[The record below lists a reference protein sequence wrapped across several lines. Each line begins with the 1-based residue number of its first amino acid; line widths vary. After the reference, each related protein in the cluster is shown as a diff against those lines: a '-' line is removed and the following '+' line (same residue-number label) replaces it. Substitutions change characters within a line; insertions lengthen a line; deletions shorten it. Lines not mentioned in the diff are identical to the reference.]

1 MQYGYSQHAELD
13 STITSPV
20 KNADFFFQ
28 KGSLQ
33 DVPKKLAQI
42 SASTFQCWQL
52 EKQKKTSCLSAAGV
66 CFRETQ
72 REPL

>member
-20 KNADFFFQ
+20 RNANYFSERF
-28 KGSLQ
+28 SLQ

-66 CFRETQ
+66 RFRETQ
-72 REPL
+72 REPI